1 MGSRK
6 GGILQKGASTPC
18 YFGEKALLT
27 EQLSRFLQISSNFTI
42 WQNRG
47 EQFFDIL
54 TFARYHP
61 LPAVGNGAILN
72 HQPTLSVMAKKQ
84 TLHAEPRLRTGS
96 GVLKQMRREGWLPCV
111 VYGKGAENQN
121 LKINAKAFRELLA
134 HSTSESFIVNL
145 EVADGKPSLAQLKAV
160 QHDPLSGDAL
170 HVDFLAIDLK
180 SEVTAAIPVH
190 LSGNAPGI
198 KAGGVLEQGHHTLEI
213 TCSAANLPETLEF
226 DISHMNVGD
235 SLHIGD
241 VKFPEG
247 VTTGYDAD
255 VVIAHIGAPRVEEG
269 AEGEEAPAAAAPAAE
284 EAAPAEA

>member
-1 MGSRK
+1 
-6 GGILQKGASTPC
+6 
-18 YFGEKALLT
+18 
-27 EQLSRFLQISSNFTI
+27 
-42 WQNRG
+42 
-47 EQFFDIL
+47 
-54 TFARYHP
+54 
-61 LPAVGNGAILN
+61 
-72 HQPTLSVMAKKQ
+72 MAKKQ

-111 VYGKGAENQN
+111 VYGKGAENKN

-145 EVADGKPSLAQLKAV
+145 EVTGGGTDLAQLKAV
-160 QHDPLSGDAL
+160 QHDPLNGEPL

-180 SEVTAAIPVH
+180 SEITASIPVH
-190 LSGNAPGI
+190 LTGEAPGI

-213 TCSAANLPETLEF
+213 TCSAGNLPEMLEF
-226 DISHMNVGD
+226 DISTMAMGD

-247 VTTGYDAD
+247 VTPNYDAE
-255 VVIAHIGAPRVEEG
+255 VVIAHIGAPRVEEEEPV
-269 AEGEEAPAAAAPAAE
+269 EGEEAAAVAPVAE